1 MTEMAS
7 TQKRIEELDF
17 IKCILILLM
26 ISFHLVY
33 INETHPY
40 AKQVVYTFHM
50 PGFLIISGYLMN
62 VGKQSAVFIK
72 SMLAI
77 AIPYIIMESGYI
89 FMASIFPI
97 NEHIDELT
105 LGVFADKLF
114 LHPIGPYW
122 YLKTLFICSAIYY
135 IINKFDKINTI
146 NSLVLCGLL
155 FYALS
160 TTKSMSFSNSLY
172 FLAGAAIRKSGK
184 SFLDIFKPSWLSI
197 IAFALLISSKGN
209 LSRATSGGI
218 LIVYLSISIILFLYS
233 IMPEKIRTKA
243 LRLGQN
249 TLPIFLFSPIF
260 TILCK
265 VFLPYLMFDPSGMV
279 YLAVSVPFC
288 VAGSLIVSKALHLL
302 AGFAAKKFKTLS
314 AFGNK

>member
-1 MTEMAS
+1 MDKAAS

-40 AKQVVYTFHM
+40 AKQFVYTFHM

-62 VGKQSAVFIK
+62 TGKQARPFAK

-77 AIPYIIMESGYI
+77 AIPYMIMESGYI
-89 FMASIFPI
+89 AMASIFPI
-97 NEHIDELT
+97 NEHIENLT
-105 LGVFADKLF
+105 ASVFLNKLF
-114 LHPIGPYW
+114 LHPLGPYW
-122 YLKTLFICSAIYY
+122 YLKTLFICSIIYY
-135 IINKFDKINTI
+135 IISNFEKLDTI
-146 NSLVLCGLL
+146 STVIITGLV
-155 FYALS
+155 FYAIS
-160 TTKSMSFSNSLY
+160 NTKSMSFSNSMY

-184 SFLDIFKPSWLSI
+184 SFLDIFKPSWLAI
-197 IAFALLISSKGN
+197 IALILLAANKAN

-218 LIVYLSISIILFLYS
+218 MIVYLAISFILFVYKVLPDT
-233 IMPEKIRTKA
+233 IKTKA
-243 LRLGQN
+243 QRLGQK

-265 VFLPYLMFDPSGMV
+265 LFLPYLMFDPSGMV
-279 YLAVSVPFC
+279 YLIVSVPFC
-288 VAGSLIVSKALHLL
+288 VVGSLMISKTLRFCAD
-302 AGFAAKKFKTLS
+302 FAKKT
-314 AFGNK
+314 FGISTIKI